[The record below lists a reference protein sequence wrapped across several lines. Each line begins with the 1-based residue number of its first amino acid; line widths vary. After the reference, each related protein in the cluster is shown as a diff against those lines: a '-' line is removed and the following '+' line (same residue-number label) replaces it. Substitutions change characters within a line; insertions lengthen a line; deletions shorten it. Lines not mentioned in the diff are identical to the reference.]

1 MMDTCCPVVVFA
13 FNRPKH
19 LQFTLDALAVNSLS
33 ESTDVTIIC
42 DGPRGPQDV
51 ALTTLVQQT
60 AYGENRFRSVTV
72 QVNPENRGLA
82 TNIISGV
89 TAMLEAHGRV
99 IVLEDDLATSPHF
112 LAYMND
118 ALNLYADDATVASI
132 QSWCFPHAETDAP
145 DTFFLRGADC
155 WGWATWQ
162 RAWKMLEQDAN
173 LLLEQIRA
181 QKLQKVFNADG
192 QYDYETMLED
202 AAAGRVSSWA
212 VRWHASAFLQNC
224 CSLYPA
230 KSLVL
235 NKGFDIGT
243 HFDNCQLSQQGY
255 NHSSVSV
262 VAQPVCENRAM
273 RNAYNAWLRN
283 SVGDPVWYCR
293 IKRVLNKC
301 RSLATSLF
309 K

>member
-1 MMDTCCPVVVFA
+1 MDFCCPVVIFA
-13 FNRPKH
+13 FNRPRH
-19 LQFTLDALAVNSLS
+19 LQTTLDALAANNLS

-51 ALTTLVQQT
+51 ALTDAVRLV
-60 AYGENRFRSVTV
+60 AHGEKRFRSVTV

-99 IVLEDDLATSPHF
+99 IVLEDDLATSPYF

-132 QSWCFPHAETDAP
+132 QGWCFPHAATDAP

-181 QKLQKVFNADG
+181 QKLQRVFNADG
-192 QYDYETMLED
+192 QYDYEYMLKD

-224 CSLYPA
+224 YSLYPA
-230 KSLVL
+230 RSLVL
-235 NKGFDIGT
+235 NKGFDTGT
-243 HFDNCQLSQQGY
+243 HFENYVSSQQECDARP
-255 NHSSVSV
+255 VPV
-262 VAQPVCENRAM
+262 TPQPVCENRVM
-273 RNAYNAWLRN
+273 RTAYNVWLRN
-283 SVGDPVWYCR
+283 SVGGPVWYCR

-301 RSLATSLF
+301 RSLATALF

>member
-1 MMDTCCPVVVFA
+1 MDACCPVIVFA

-19 LQFTLDALAVNSLS
+19 LQTTLDSLAANTLS
-33 ESTDVTIIC
+33 GNTDVTIIC
-42 DGPRGPQDV
+42 DGPRGQQDV
-51 ALTTLVQQT
+51 ALTDAVRQV
-60 AYGENRFRSVTV
+60 AYGEQRFRSVSV
-72 QVNPENRGLA
+72 QANTENRGL
-82 TNIISGV
+82 TLNIISGV
-89 TAMLEAHGRV
+89 SAMLEVHERV

-118 ALNLYADDATVASI
+118 ALNLYADDKAVASI
-132 QSWCFPHAETDAP
+132 QGWCFPHAVHDAP
-145 DTFFLRGADC
+145 ETFFLRGTDC

-162 RAWKMLEQDAN
+162 RAWKMLNMDA
-173 LLLEQIRA
+173 LALLEEIRR

-230 KSLVL
+230 ESLVL
-235 NKGFDIGT
+235 NKGFDTGT
-243 HFDNCQLSQQGY
+243 HFDNYQLSQQGY
-255 NHSSVSV
+255 KHSSVSV

-273 RNAYNAWLRN
+273 RNAYNVWLRN
-283 SVGDPVWYCR
+283 SVGGPVWYFR

-301 RSLATSLF
+301 RSFVAALF